1 MLRRRATNTGTYFAR
16 AKDHVTWFGSG
27 CKPLDL
33 ALGGGWAAPYI
44 INVVGDKS
52 SGKTLL
58 AIEAAI
64 NFCKVFPR
72 GEVIYKRAE
81 RTFDPPYA
89 EALGLP
95 LDRVDL
101 GTESVVVVE
110 DIYAELD
117 RLTAKGR
124 KTPPPRLY
132 VIDSWDAVK
141 HKAELERGIGEAD
154 YGRKALLLSE
164 FLRRLEAPMVDAKVT
179 LFMISQTRA
188 AIGSLFK
195 KQQRSGGVALD
206 FYASQIVWLH
216 QAGFIQRETTIDGKK
231 VTRKTGTRIIANVDK
246 NKFGLQSRRAYFDLL
261 YGYGTD
267 DLKACLDFLDK
278 SGGLPKLRAALNGTK
293 PSELITKVR
302 NRADGWEPLLN
313 ALHQVVEAHWWE
325 IEARFLPARGKYR

>member
-1 MLRRRATNTGTYFAR
+1 MLRRRATNTGSYFAR

-231 VTRKTGTRIIANVDK
+231 VTRRPAPASSPTSIRTSLACNPGAPISICSMATAPMTLKPAWTSSTNPVACPSFAPRSTAP
-246 NKFGLQSRRAYFDLL
+246 SRR
-261 YGYGTD
+261 
-267 DLKACLDFLDK
+267 
-278 SGGLPKLRAALNGTK
+278 S
-293 PSELITKVR
+293 
-302 NRADGWEPLLN
+302 
-313 ALHQVVEAHWWE
+313 
-325 IEARFLPARGKYR
+325 